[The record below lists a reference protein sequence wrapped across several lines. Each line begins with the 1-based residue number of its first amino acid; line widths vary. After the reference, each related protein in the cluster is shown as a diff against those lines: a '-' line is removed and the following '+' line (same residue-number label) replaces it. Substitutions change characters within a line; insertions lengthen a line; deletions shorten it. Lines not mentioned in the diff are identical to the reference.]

1 MSSTNWFAK
10 RLGGSPAPGPE
21 PVGQPAP
28 QQPAPGPQP
37 VGQPAQQQ
45 QPVDPNNIK
54 PGEPGSLSHALQSA
68 DSSGGDGHRAGAVG
82 TCPSC
87 GSGNYFTLRNGASC
101 FDCGYPLVQ
110 YSSQMGEGTLQA
122 GDQ

>member
-1 MSSTNWFAK
+1 MSNSANWFAK
-10 RLGGSPAPGPE
+10 KLGGSPAPSPA
-21 PVGQPAP
+21 PASQPAP
-28 QQPAPGPQP
+28 QQAAPAAPQI
-37 VGQPAQQQ
+37 AQQQ
-45 QPVDPNNIK
+45 QPVDPNNVK

-68 DSSGGDGHRAGAVG
+68 DSSGGDGHRTGAVG